1 LTNRYNDI
9 SSEIRIITREEKMGN
24 RSSKTVET
32 SAAQTSA
39 PSGEESEVTVVT
51 QSGVFLANELQTEIV
66 NAFQTS
72 NLQAEWEKLQTK
84 IITSHNERVIT
95 AAEHIGQIQNELS
108 QWRQHNEEVQS
119 SLNNSLDSLNAKF
132 ADKEVEL
139 QFNVDQL
146 EKRIGS
152 VPVFGQEKGTGMCLD
167 ERTKLMNCY
176 SNKSGDIRDCDD
188 IVKAMERCTKKAV
201 VS

>member
-1 LTNRYNDI
+1 MYNIYYLGGVI
-9 SSEIRIITREEKMGN
+9 SSDK
-24 RSSKTVET
+24 
-32 SAAQTSA
+32 
-39 PSGEESEVTVVT
+39 
-51 QSGVFLANELQTEIV
+51 FLIMYLAEIV

>member
-1 LTNRYNDI
+1 
-9 SSEIRIITREEKMGN
+9 M
-24 RSSKTVET
+24 
-32 SAAQTSA
+32 
-39 PSGEESEVTVVT
+39 
-51 QSGVFLANELQTEIV
+51 
-66 NAFQTS
+66 
-72 NLQAEWEKLQTK
+72 
-84 IITSHNERVIT
+84 
-95 AAEHIGQIQNELS
+95 
-108 QWRQHNEEVQS
+108 
-119 SLNNSLDSLNAKF
+119 NNTLDSLNAKF

-152 VPVFGQEKGTGMCLD
+152 VPIFGQEKGTGMCLD

>member
-1 LTNRYNDI
+1 
-9 SSEIRIITREEKMGN
+9 MGN

-32 SAAQTSA
+32 SAAPTSA

-95 AAEHIGQIQNELS
+95 AAEHIGQIQNELA

-119 SLNNSLDSLNAKF
+119 SLNNTLDSLNAKF